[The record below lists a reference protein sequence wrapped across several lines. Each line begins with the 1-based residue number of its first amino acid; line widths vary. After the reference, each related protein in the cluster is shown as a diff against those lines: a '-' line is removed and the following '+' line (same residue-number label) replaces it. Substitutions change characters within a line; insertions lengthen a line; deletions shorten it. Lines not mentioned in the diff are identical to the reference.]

1 MVYMMKKQEEK
12 AFRSFLEDK
21 VFCKKLHY
29 FKQFRG
35 GEFSYDFFVKV
46 NDENFVVK
54 VLKKPYKLNKTT
66 VFLREHIKDVP
77 VLAGVQYDSVF
88 KYGKADG
95 TIQKNYGNPLP
106 RRQISFA
113 QMKEIFA
120 AYQAFSVLNA
130 PAEREPALDENFVL
144 AQRLKE
150 RLEEQ
155 ASFKN
160 RLCLGF
166 LQQIDLQTLYYDKK
180 RLCLIHGDFFNNQI
194 LFQKGKLSAFID
206 WDDVRL
212 GYRTEDFWHFLQ
224 FNLEKFRVPFMKKIW
239 LKKLTAQ
246 IKTLTN
252 ERIEDW
258 QTAMNL
264 KLLIR
269 LNRLY
274 EKFTFGRLWRFL
286 ILRKLSNDVL
296 LELKR
301 ENEQN
306 VSYEQNFFFDL
317 AQNFW
322 LKRIK

>member
-1 MVYMMKKQEEK
+1 MVYIMKKQEEK
-12 AFRSFLEDK
+12 AFRGFLEDK

-54 VLKKPYKLNKTT
+54 VLKNPYKLNKTT
-66 VFLREHIKDVP
+66 AFLSEHIKDVP

-120 AYQAFSVLNA
+120 AYQAFSVLKA
-130 PAEREPALDENFVL
+130 PAEHEPALDENFVL
-144 AQRLKE
+144 AQGLKE
-150 RLEEQ
+150 RLEEKN
-155 ASFKN
+155 SFKN

-212 GYRTEDFWHFLQ
+212 GYKTEDFWHFLHY
-224 FNLEKFRVPFMKKIW
+224 NLDKIPFFFLRRFW
-239 LKKLTAQ
+239 QKKLTKQ
-246 IKTLTN
+246 ILLLTD
-252 ERIEDW
+252 ERIEEW
-258 QTAMNL
+258 QTALNVMLL
-264 KLLIR
+264 KR
-269 LNRLY
+269 LCKLH
-274 EKFTFGRLWRFL
+274 EKFSLGRLVRFL
-286 ILRKLSNDVL
+286 ILKKLSEDVL
-296 LELKR
+296 FDLKTGLKD
-301 ENEQN
+301 EI
-306 VSYEQNFFFDL
+306 SYQKSFFFERM
-317 AQNFW
+317 QGFW
-322 LKRIK
+322 FRRIK